1 MDWTPASDEERAALR
16 RIAVLLFAL
25 ADRAVLAGSR
35 TGAVRIFVLW
45 LLLAAEAAA
54 RSLVTAAP
62 APCPFHHAGTSRAD
76 AMRLAR
82 RLRNLAREVERQATS
97 AFIVC
102 DHDIGHDQPASGNCH
117 RASKL
122 AGATT
127 LIGPL
132 TSPAPMW
139 DALRVSGFPDTS

>member
-1 MDWTPASDEERAALR
+1 MDWKPAIDEERAALK
-16 RIAVLLFAL
+16 RIAVLLLAL

-35 TGAVRIFVLW
+35 TGAVRTLVLW

-82 RLRNLAREVERQATS
+82 RLRNLAREVERQAAS
-97 AFIVC
+97 VVC
-102 DHDIGHDQPASGNCH
+102 HDGIGHAEPAWGNLC
-117 RASKL
+117 RTPQL
-122 AGATT
+122 AGAPT
-127 LIGPL
+127 LVAL
-132 TSPAPMW
+132 VAFPAPLR
-139 DALRVSGFPDTS
+139 DALPVAGFPDTS